1 MAFDLD
7 YIKKHKVAVGAVVVG
22 ALVIIYLVSKNSGS
36 NSSSGIS
43 SVLAQQNQGQ
53 LQMAQL
59 NAQLTAQGNQT
70 QAQLEAE
77 QISAG
82 AQQQQEQDQTAA
94 SIVAAQLGYNSENTI
109 AGSEISAIEQQQSNL
124 LGPETSLADELASG
138 SLAGHTAEQQSIE
151 NALALLLSEG
161 GGLGSNSSLLSAAG
175 GLPSVYN
182 PGGTSSTGVGITLPG
197 IGNLGLYGI

>member
-36 NSSSGIS
+36 SSSGVA

-94 SIVAAQLGYNSENTI
+94 SIVASQLGYNSENTI

-124 LGPETSLADELASG
+124 LGPETTLADELASG

-161 GGLGSNSSLLSAAG
+161 GGLGSNSGLLGAAG
-175 GLPSVYN
+175 GLPPVYS
-182 PGGTSSTGVGITLPG
+182 PGGTSNTGVGITLPG